1 MILGAETKSDT
12 HTKQRATLVVLA
24 CVVWEEEHRF
34 KSRIIR
40 GSFKMFHES
49 FYFREI

>member
-1 MILGAETKSDT
+1 MILRAETKFDT
-12 HTKQRATLVVLA
+12 HTKQQAIFVVLE
-24 CVVWEEEHRF
+24 CVVWGEEPGF

-40 GSFKMFHES
+40 GSFKMFQES